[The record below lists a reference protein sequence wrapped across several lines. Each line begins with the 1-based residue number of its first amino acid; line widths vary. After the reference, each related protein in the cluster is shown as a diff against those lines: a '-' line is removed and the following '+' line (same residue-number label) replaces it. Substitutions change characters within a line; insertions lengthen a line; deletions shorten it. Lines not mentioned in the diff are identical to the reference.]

1 MKKIFF
7 SLLAIAAIASCAKTE
22 PVYLEDNS
30 EIKLAPVTALQ
41 TKANVYEAIEGTG
54 YPEAEYFTVIGY
66 WNQEGAGSTFES
78 GETYLDAVNFAK
90 LPDGFYWAGADAK
103 GNHTP
108 YYWPKNGSL
117 RFAAYSPTG
126 VEATMR
132 HDLENDTWTATD
144 YVQSNDTEKTVD
156 FMVAQ
161 TPPSYTAQ
169 TATEKVSVVFEH
181 ALSWI
186 SFKVVAQDEAA
197 KSAFD
202 VKAITV
208 DNVYTKGQMSAVYPA
223 KDWKVSGEEA
233 DKKPYAVCDDA
244 PNLDVT
250 PVDVVNNGVLV
261 IPQPTTTVTVTFTQN
276 TLKDEKGELIEQS
289 LTIPLVLDVEHTPWE
304 AGKHYIYTLI
314 FGLDEILINPSVE
327 EWEDVEVNDVPATEE
342 VATTAAELAAAI
354 NNGGQ
359 VRLGADI
366 ELTGRFDLSN
376 SVNIDLAG
384 YTLTAIPSATIM
396 FRVNDGATLTI
407 GRGDVKVV
415 DGYVASANKGGVV
428 VVNNGKYYGSATCFQ
443 ANGGKVYITGGY
455 FAVDN
460 EPTYLLNHIDSQK
473 NVGLIEVTGGSFR
486 GFNPADNKA
495 ENPQMSFVKDGYNV
509 TAVGDVYTV
518 TAANENVTLAAD
530 TEVEATYNVAG
541 AVLDGAGKKIS
552 VEEGTADFVTGG
564 AFRLIKLSGD
574 STVKNLTIDGN
585 NASYDGYGVRAI
597 FLVGAGVYNIDNVK
611 IYNVTYTLN
620 DDAAEKTLNVT
631 NSVFEGWTSYNPKTT
646 ANFTNVK
653 FECGPTQKTFR
664 PHGNTVVTDCEF
676 EKDFVIE
683 LDKLVAAGN
692 TIKFDN
698 CKYDGTVITA
708 DNYTEFVKN
717 GNPENI
723 LF

>member
-1 MKKIFF
+1 MKKILF

-22 PVYLEDNS
+22 PVYVEDNS
-30 EIKLAPVTALQ
+30 EIKLAPVTTHV
-41 TKANVYEAIEGTG
+41 TKAVPGAIESTK
-54 YPEAEYFTVIGY
+54 YPDTEHFTVIGY
-66 WNQEGAGSTFES
+66 WNAAGAGSTFET
-78 GETYLDAVNFAK
+78 GTTYLDAVDFAK
-90 LPDGFYWAGADAK
+90 DGDYWAGSK
-103 GNHTP
+103 ES

-117 RFAAYSPTG
+117 RFATYSPT
-126 VEATMR
+126 EIKATSME
-132 HDLENDTWTATD
+132 HTLSTDTWVATD
-144 YVQSNDTEKTVD
+144 YVQTNDTEYTVD

-186 SFKVVAQDEAA
+186 SFKIKAQDEAA
-197 KSAFD
+197 EDAFVVKS
-202 VKAITV
+202 ITV
-208 DNVYTKGQMSAVYPA
+208 DNVYTKGTMTAEYPA
-223 KDWKVSGEEA
+223 KDWEVSGVDA
-233 DKKPYAVCDDA
+233 DKKPYVVTTTA
-244 PNLDVT
+244 PALDVE
-250 PVDVVNNGVLV
+250 PVEVVNNGVLV
-261 IPQPTTTVTVTFTQN
+261 IPQATTTVTVTFTQN
-276 TLKDEKGELIEQS
+276 TLKDEKGNLIDQS

-327 EWEDVEVNDVPATEE
+327 EWEDVEVNDVPATDE
-342 VATTAAELAAAI
+342 VVYTASELEAAI
-354 NNGGQ
+354 NNGGM
-359 VRLGADI
+359 VRLGADV
-366 ELTGRFDLSN
+366 ELVGSYNLKNDL
-376 SVNIDLAG
+376 NIDLAG
-384 YTLTAIPSATIM
+384 FTLTADVTNSIL
-396 FRVNDGATLTI
+396 FRVENGASLTI
-407 GRGDVKVV
+407 GRGAIEAN
-415 DGYVASANKGGVV
+415 GYIASANEGGVV
-428 VVNNGKYYGSATCFQ
+428 TVNAGDYHAVSPTLFQ
-443 ANGGKVYITGGY
+443 ANGGKVYITGGN
-455 FAVDN
+455 FSN
-460 EPTYLLNHIDSQK
+460 ESATYGATYLLNHIDGKK
-473 NVGLIEVTGGSFR
+473 NDGLIEVTGGSFT
-486 GFNPADNKA
+486 GFNPADNNA

-518 TAANENVTLAAD
+518 TAADENVTLAAD

-541 AVLDGAGKKIS
+541 AVLDGAGKEIT

-564 AFRLIKLSGD
+564 AFRLIELSGD

-597 FLVGAGVYNIDNVK
+597 FLVGAGVYNIDNVE

-683 LDKLVAAGN
+683 LDKLVEAGN

-698 CKYDGTVITA
+698 CKYNGTVITA

-717 GNPENI
+717 GNLENI